1 MTNLFQIASD
11 QAKAYRDQILKAR
24 QPDYATS
31 VEVVPLVL
39 GPDLVTRVPIGSHH
53 YSRCHADQFEAGRL
67 TITAQDDGYDVRTY
81 EPGTWKSCTVRGP
94 DGHIAYSWEAHS
106 NG

>member
-39 GPDLVTRVPIGSHH
+39 GPELVTRLASLLALPCGSIRGRATDDH
-53 YSRCHADQFEAGRL
+53 RAG
-67 TITAQDDGYDVRTY
+67 
-81 EPGTWKSCTVRGP
+81 
-94 DGHIAYSWEAHS
+94 
-106 NG
+106 